1 MDYLSL
7 FLFFF
12 IICSK
17 IIPLTLFKLGQGF
30 NLHSNYVVFISTEG
44 IIKYDP
50 QTKEET
56 QIIDFGTSIN
66 GGEKYISFAQFPSDD
81 NDYFFCRIKLFIYA
95 FSQDFEI
102 LGNLTDN
109 DIAKSFVELVPFKSK
124 EEELYLSSVF
134 ANEAQN
140 LELKLYKFNYPNS
153 SGDLFEYKAV
163 KVQSKLRQSSY
174 NENVMNKRVSCEIT
188 YSSEYTCEVLTCF
201 LMNEQSLF
209 LVINFLYH
217 FQKIKYKQLEMSILL
232 VKFLLI
238 KQNAY
243 LVI

>member
-124 EEELYLSSVF
+124 EEELYLISVF

-163 KVQSKLRQSSY
+163 K
-174 NENVMNKRVSCEIT
+174 